1 MGNVNMEAKQIHDRT
16 EAGKRQS
23 VAEHL
28 AALDAVAKKIDDMPT
43 YTSVDRA
50 FLDEWETNLPI
61 LANDVS
67 NLGTTK
73 ANQIT
78 IAPFFNAETA
88 YDPGDIVYYNGLSYR
103 CVNAHE
109 GEWDADDFAATT
121 IDNELSSLNS
131 KITTLEN
138 KAMNPYATTEL
149 ATILTSENIKS
160 VTPTVNGFVSV
171 NTNNVVAA
179 ATTVSCQIR
188 NLTQSIGAAGTY
200 YVGAYTGA
208 YLACVPVNAG
218 DSVTVDINGHTVD
231 ATILQT
237 GTTPT

>member
-131 KITTLEN
+131 
-138 KAMNPYATTEL
+138 
-149 ATILTSENIKS
+149 
-160 VTPTVNGFVSV
+160 
-171 NTNNVVAA
+171 
-179 ATTVSCQIR
+179 
-188 NLTQSIGAAGTY
+188 NLTNKIDYRELNIPDNLSTINDAINYLMNHINTIGSSGI
-200 YVGAYTGA
+200 YVGAWVSHEYYMCVAYAFNDNVLAMVTYGANNSKIYNVSWSKDSYNRVNEVMYT
-208 YLACVPVNAG
+208 
-218 DSVTVDINGHTVD
+218 T
-231 ATILQT
+231 
-237 GTTPT
+237 

>member
-131 KITTLEN
+131 KLIKYFDVSVPGGVSSYKFSNDRPADYGSAVGAISIQGSGTLIAQLSVASSTLYLSE
-138 KAMNPYATTEL
+138 ATT
-149 ATILTSENIKS
+149 SQGM
-160 VTPTVNGFVSV
+160 TVRIMYAVS
-171 NTNNVVAA
+171 
-179 ATTVSCQIR
+179 
-188 NLTQSIGAAGTY
+188 
-200 YVGAYTGA
+200 
-208 YLACVPVNAG
+208 
-218 DSVTVDINGHTVD
+218 HT
-231 ATILQT
+231 
-237 GTTPT
+237 

>member
-131 KITTLEN
+131 NLNTLESGLN
-138 KAMNPYATTEL
+138 EL
-149 ATILTSENIKS
+149 ISHSLDT
-160 VTPTVNGFVSV
+160 G
-171 NTNNVVAA
+171 VAIESG
-179 ATTVSCQIR
+179 V
-188 NLTQSIGAAGTY
+188 
-200 YVGAYTGA
+200 AYTCPSDG
-208 YLACVPVNAG
+208 YLRIYVQNNKEMDVF
-218 DSVTVDINGHTVD
+218 INGSSGLRFDVKNASGTGGHYPLFVKKGMVIS
-231 ATILQT
+231 ATYASDDGSIQYKALI
-237 GTTPT
+237 

>member
-131 KITTLEN
+131 KLN
-138 KAMNPYATTEL
+138 
-149 ATILTSENIKS
+149 
-160 VTPTVNGFVSV
+160 VS
-171 NTNNVVAA
+171 
-179 ATTVSCQIR
+179 
-188 NLTQSIGAAGTY
+188 
-200 YVGAYTGA
+200 
-208 YLACVPVNAG
+208 
-218 DSVTVDINGHTVD
+218 
-231 ATILQT
+231 QT
-237 GTTPT
+237 GQSLSDLASYLSTLTTSQKCRSVLRVDYGTSNKVMPIIMYNPAEYQVTYGAGSSNYIYDMYQYYNGAFKMHRKKNDMTIETTDLSEDVTAWTLYISA